1 MARLAGSGTREDS
14 MTIAERIAYIRRAM
28 DSYTNDDLERATY
41 SFKTCSAS
49 QMLEKYGQ
57 SDQTRQEII
66 DGYRRERED
75 WHECAAWLSQLFGG
89 VK

>member
-1 MARLAGSGTREDS
+1 
-14 MTIAERIAYIRRAM
+14 MTIPERIAYIRRAM

-49 QMLEKYGQ
+49 QMREKYGQ

-66 DGYRRERED
+66 DGYRHERED
-75 WHECAAWLSQLFGG
+75 WHECSAWLSQLFHGA
-89 VK
+89 K